1 MNKLT
6 GLFLIGALAAL
17 AQAPPPVGTPKPPA
31 RGKPVANAKA
41 TASALPQVKDLKY
54 PPLREVKIPDITTFT
69 LPNGMR
75 VYMLENHEL
84 PVVSGSVTIRTGNL
98 FDPADKVG
106 LAGLTGSVMRTGGTK
121 TRTGEQ
127 LDEMLENMAAS
138 VESGIGET
146 SGSVSFNAL
155 RENTDEVLGI
165 FKDVLTN
172 PEFRQDKI
180 ELAKTQTKSG
190 IARRNDDPDGI
201 SDREFAS
208 IVYGRN
214 NSYGWDM
221 TYEHVDNIKR
231 DDLVQFYNRYFFPA
245 NAMLAVYGDF
255 KTDEMRAKLE
265 KLFAD
270 WTVKQPAVPP
280 FPEVQKQPNAPGVYQ
295 ATKSDVTQ
303 SFFNLGHLGGIM
315 RDKDYPALSIMSDIL
330 GGGFSS
336 RLFTEVRTRKGLAYN
351 VGGGWGAN
359 YGHLGLFRIGG
370 STKSQSTVDALQ
382 AVNQELERIR
392 TTEVTDQELE
402 TAKQS
407 VLNSFVFAF
416 DHPRKIL
423 NRYVVYEYWGY
434 PKDFIFQYQKA
445 VRAVTKEDVLRVA
458 KEHIAP
464 ERLAVVVVGNPKD
477 FGKSLSALGTVKE
490 LDIELPQPKRETTKA
505 DPASIKRGRE
515 MLAKVQ
521 QAMGGADKLAAIKDS
536 TVVSEVAIAAPQAGG
551 MKIKQTAQYVAP
563 NVMRQT
569 QELPFGK
576 IVAVWDGKSGWVQSP
591 QGTMAMPPPV
601 QKQVTGELFRLP
613 FNLYLSDRDNT
624 RTVNA
629 VGENTIEISGAG
641 GQSTRVEIDPQT
653 GLPAK
658 QTYQSIGM
666 QGAPQQVVATYSDW
680 RDING
685 LKVPH
690 KVVIEQGGQKFAEG
704 TVSDVKLN
712 TGLSAEEVG
721 KKP

>member
-1 MNKLT
+1 MKKLT
-6 GLFLIGALAAL
+6 ALCLVSALALL
-17 AQAPPPVGTPKPPA
+17 AQAPPAAAPKKPA
-31 RGKPVANAKA
+31 TSKPAASAK
-41 TASALPQVKDLKY
+41 ASALPQVKDLKY
-54 PPLREVKIPDITTFT
+54 PPLREVKIPDVTTFT
-69 LPNGMR
+69 LPNGLR

-84 PVVSGSVTIRTGNL
+84 PVVSGSLTVRTGNL

-106 LAGLTGSVMRTGGTK
+106 LAGLTGTVMRTGGTK
-121 TRTGEQ
+121 SRTGEQ
-127 LDEMLENMAAS
+127 LDETLENMAAS

-155 RENTDEVLGI
+155 RENTDEVLAI

-172 PEFRQDKI
+172 PEFRQDKLD
-180 ELAKTQTKSG
+180 LAKTQTKSS
-190 IARRNDDPDGI
+190 IARRNDDADGV

-214 NSYGWDM
+214 NAYGWDM

-231 DDLVQFYNRYFFPA
+231 EDLIQFYTRYFFPA

-255 KTDEMRAKLE
+255 KIAEMRGKLE

-270 WTVKQPAVPP
+270 WTVKQAAVPP
-280 FPEVQKQPNAPGVYQ
+280 FPAVQEQSNAAGVYQ
-295 ATKSDVTQ
+295 ATKTDVTQ
-303 SFFNLGHLGGIM
+303 SFLNLGHLGGVM
-315 RDKDYPALSIMSDIL
+315 RDKDYPALAIMSNIL

-351 VGGGWGAN
+351 VAGGWGAN
-359 YGHLGLFRIGG
+359 YGHPGLFRISG

-382 AVNQELERIR
+382 SVRQEIDKIR

-423 NRYVVYEYWGY
+423 NRYVLYEYWGY

-445 VRAVTKEDVLRVA
+445 VREVAKADVLRVA
-458 KEHIAP
+458 KQHLAP
-464 ERLAVVVVGNPKD
+464 EKFAIVAVGNPKD
-477 FGKSLSALGTVKE
+477 FGKPLSTLGAVKE

-515 MLAKVQ
+515 LLARLQ
-521 QAMGGADKLAAIKDS
+521 QAMGGADKLASIKDS
-536 TVVSEVAIAAPQAGG
+536 TMTAEVSIAAPQAAG
-551 MKIKQTAQYVAP
+551 MKIKQTAQWVAP
-563 NVMRQT
+563 DVMRQT

-591 QGTMAMPPPV
+591 QGTMPMPPPV
-601 QKQVTGELFRLP
+601 QKQVSGELFRLP
-613 FNLYLSDRDNT
+613 FKLYLSDRDNT

-629 VGENTIEISGAG
+629 VGDNAFEISAPGADT
-641 GQSTRVEIDPQT
+641 TRVEVDPQT

-658 QTYQSIGM
+658 LSYQSIGM
-666 QGAPQQVVATYSDW
+666 QGTAQQVVATYSDW
-680 RDING
+680 RDVGG
-685 LKVPH
+685 LKVPY

-704 TVSDVKLN
+704 LATDVRFN
-712 TGLSAEEVG
+712 SGLTAEEVG